1 MDGVCS
7 RIIHTPVYTC
17 HESNLS
23 FCTSPPS
30 STFDFSSFSHLSRPR
45 FSLQL
50 TLVANGIPDES
61 DEFEKLS
68 IRDDYYVPVVHLYY
82 NDDLTVA

>member
-1 MDGVCS
+1 
-7 RIIHTPVYTC
+7 
-17 HESNLS
+17 
-23 FCTSPPS
+23 
-30 STFDFSSFSHLSRPR
+30 
-45 FSLQL
+45 
-50 TLVANGIPDES
+50 VANGIPDES